1 MSTIDI
7 EMQALHDEVEVLK
20 DKKKASVDELKPLQD
35 IKLSKEVML
44 DE

>member
-1 MSTIDI
+1 MSATDI
-7 EMQALHDEVEVLK
+7 EMQALHDEVEVE

-35 IKLSKEVML
+35 IMLSKEVML